1 MRRRDLLATF
11 AAGGVLWRGPARSES
26 RQLIGML
33 GSETANAWAERL
45 ASFRDGLA
53 QTGYVEGTNL
63 EIAYRW
69 AESRN
74 ESLPA
79 LAADLVALKPALI
92 AVLGGTA
99 SALAAKRATSTIPV
113 IFRVATN
120 PVALGLVGS
129 LSRPEANLTGV
140 TTLGVELGPKQLQLL
155 QEIAGAGPIGL
166 LVNPTNAALTEI
178 ELRALRDSA
187 EALRITL
194 KTQEASTDRDLED
207 AFATFSKAGVVGV
220 VIGPD
225 TFFNRRRMRVA
236 ELGVRHRLPT
246 ITAYREYPIAGGL
259 MSYGGSI
266 LGASRQAGV
275 YAGRILRGERVSN
288 LPVQQVSTLE
298 LVVNERTARAI
309 GINIPVAVRDR
320 ADEVIE

>member
-1 MRRRDLLATF
+1 MRRRDLLAT
-11 AAGGVLWRGPARSES
+11 AAGGVLWRAPARSQS
-26 RQLIGML
+26 RHLIGIL

-53 QTGYVEGTNL
+53 QTGYAEGRNV

-74 ESLPA
+74 DDLPA

-99 SALAAKRATSTIPV
+99 SALAAKRATSTIPI
-113 IFRVATN
+113 IFRVATD
-120 PVALGLVGS
+120 PVQLGLVRS
-129 LSRPEANLTGV
+129 LSRPDANLTGV

-166 LVNPTNAALTEI
+166 LVNPTNAELTEI
-178 ELRALRDSA
+178 ELRALREGA

-194 KTQEASTDRDLED
+194 ETQNASTDRELDD
-207 AFATFSKAGVVGV
+207 AFETFSKAKVVGV
-220 VIGPD
+220 VVGPD
-225 TFFNRRRMRVA
+225 TFLNRRRMRVA

-246 ITAYREYPIAGGL
+246 ITAYREYATAGGL

-266 LGASRQAGV
+266 SGASRQAGV
-275 YAGRILRGERVSN
+275 YAGRILNGERVSD
-288 LPVQQVSTLE
+288 LPVQQVSTVE
-298 LVVNERTARAI
+298 LVVNARTAKAI
-309 GINIPVAVRDR
+309 GISIPDAVRDR